1 MEKEKS
7 LVRNLNGNFLRE
19 NFLISSVITIFVIRF
34 FLMITDYP
42 QLQGAGL
49 HIAHL
54 LWGGF
59 FMLIALLLLFSFVG
73 RGVLTMSSILGGI
86 GFGAFIDELGKFITS
101 DNNYFF
107 QPTIALLYLVFIMIY
122 LISKL
127 ITNRRNVSQKEYL
140 INSLEMVSDAVLND
154 LDTDEKKRALIYLK
168 KCDQEN
174 ALVIF
179 LTTFIKKVDSIPV
192 ARPSII
198 VRIKHA
204 LSTLYFRGANL
215 ILVTRMVVTI
225 LLIQA
230 VLDIYSAVTVI
241 IFRPS
246 VSVGEVGILASSSVA
261 ALLVITGLLIF
272 PSSKLNAFKFFKIA
286 ILFSLLVTQFFTFYQ
301 EQFRALVGFGI
312 NVILL
317 AVIDY
322 TIDKESD

>member
-1 MEKEKS
+1 
-7 LVRNLNGNFLRE
+7 
-19 NFLISSVITIFVIRF
+19 
-34 FLMITDYP
+34 MITDYP

-230 VLDIYSAVTVI
+230 VLDIYSAITVI

-301 EQFRALVGFGI
+301 EQFRALVGFAM

>member
-1 MEKEKS
+1 MKRDGS
-7 LVRNLNGNFLRE
+7 LIRNLNGYFLRE
-19 NFLISSVITIFVIRF
+19 NFLISSVVTIFVIRF
-34 FLMITDYP
+34 FLKVTDYP

-49 HIAHL
+49 HVAHL

-73 RGVLTMSSILGGI
+73 RGVLTISSILGGI

-107 QPTIALLYLVFIMIY
+107 QPTVALIYFIFIAIY
-122 LISKL
+122 IASKV
-127 ITNRRNVSQKEYL
+127 INNSRSISQKEYL

-154 LDTDEKKRALIYLK
+154 LDTDEKKRALTYLK

-174 ALVIF
+174 ALVIS
-179 LTTFIKKVDSIPV
+179 LTAFIKTVDSVPV
-192 ARPSII
+192 AKPSMI
-198 VRIKHA
+198 VRVKHA
-204 LSTLYFRGANL
+204 LSALYFRGANL
-215 ILVTRMVVTI
+215 IFVTRMVVTI

-246 VSVGEVGILASSSVA
+246 VSIAEIGILVSSSMA
-261 ALLVITGLLIF
+261 ALLVLTGLLIF
-272 PSSKLNAFKFFKIA
+272 PSSKLRAFKFFKTA
-286 ILFSLLVTQFFTFYQ
+286 ILLLLLVTQFFTFYQ

-317 AVIDY
+317 AIIDY